1 MPDRRSKYIPTEIK
15 NKLMIVQEVCVNVA
29 ALAATIFQASAASLW
44 RLVSI
49 RAFLDVAVPANASES
64 DYEIVGVPMCPDC
77 IQLHILS
84 SDNES
89 PGGQLTAPHCPPA
102 RTAPTRL
109 DARSARLWR

>member
-15 NKLMIVQEVCVNVA
+15 NKLYDRAGGVCQCSSPRCDHLPGKCGKP
-29 ALAATIFQASAASLW
+29 LAIGEHPGISW
-44 RLVSI
+44 
-49 RAFLDVAVPANASES
+49 DVAVPANASES

-89 PGGQLTAPHCPPA
+89 AGG
-102 RTAPTRL
+102 
-109 DARSARLWR
+109 